1 MTESRL
7 NELINKSK
15 TDSITNEEL
24 FEVLAATLQSVSRH
38 SKDIKSKL
46 DDIDKKINTLMEE
59 TNESFF
65 GRIIEEPDQDWSGLK
80 SDKLKLILKAWSV
93 SKLAYVDESIW

>member
-7 NELINKSK
+7 NELLNKSK

-46 DDIDKKINTLMEE
+46 DDIDKKINTLMQE
-59 TNESFF
+59 TTESFF
-65 GRIIEEPDQDWSGLK
+65 GRIIEEPDQD
-80 SDKLKLILKAWSV
+80 
-93 SKLAYVDESIW
+93 